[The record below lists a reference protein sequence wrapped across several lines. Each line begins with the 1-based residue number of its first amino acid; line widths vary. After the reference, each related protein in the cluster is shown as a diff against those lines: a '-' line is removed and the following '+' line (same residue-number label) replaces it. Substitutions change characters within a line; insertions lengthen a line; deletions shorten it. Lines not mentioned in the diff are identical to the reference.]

1 MDAGLRRKLLDAVQ
15 VALGGD
21 WQAAHLVA
29 QDHEDEPL
37 ANWLHAIVHRMEG
50 DLGNAGYWYARC
62 GRKLPADVSTDGELR
77 ELSEVLRA
85 PGAHHI
91 NGS

>member
-1 MDAGLRRKLLDAVQ
+1 MDPGLRRKLL
-15 VALGGD
+15 VAAELALAGD

-29 QDHEDEPL
+29 QDHEGEPL

-62 GRKLPADVSTDGELR
+62 GRRLRPDVPTEGELR
-77 ELSEVLRA
+77 ELEDALRSSG
-85 PGAHHI
+85 P
-91 NGS
+91 

>member
-1 MDAGLRRKLLDAVQ
+1 MLGAMDPGLRKRLLEAVE
-15 VALGGD
+15 VALAGD

-29 QDHEDEPL
+29 QDHEDERL

-62 GRKLPADVSTDGELR
+62 ERRLREDVPPEAELR
-77 ELSEVLRA
+77 ELEAALRA
-85 PGAHHI
+85 S
-91 NGS
+91 GS

>member
-1 MDAGLRRKLLDAVQ
+1 MLGAMDPGLRKRLLEAVE
-15 VALGGD
+15 VALAGD

-29 QDHEDEPL
+29 QDHEDERL

-62 GRKLPADVSTDGELR
+62 GQRLREDVPPEAELR
-77 ELSEVLRA
+77 ELDAALRA
-85 PGAHHI
+85 
-91 NGS
+91 